1 MSHKQARLH
10 LIDAVALA
18 ALAITAGFALA
29 TLAVALAGGIARRL
43 ADAVAI
49 GRAGMIAAPVVAAIL
64 ARLTTIVWRAD
75 ALADLRVR
83 ADALVRG

>member
-1 MSHKQARLH
+1 MSNKQARLH